1 MLRGQ
6 DFKELKLSNLDNVHV
21 APTIADVLG
30 IEPPLDARGKKLK

>member
-6 DFKELKLSNLDNVHV
+6 DFKELKLSNFDNV
-21 APTIADVLG
+21 DVKPKTAEVPG